1 MAMDGRRAGA
11 KGLDMTGG
19 SCIFAVVDRGK
30 ADGLLHRAQQMGAR
44 QGTIFLGEGTM
55 PSRLLDFLG
64 ISETRKEVLLMA
76 VPEGVSDALYGMFR
90 DEFRLHR
97 RNRGIAFSVPLRQF
111 DPENKAPSVFNR
123 QTDTPFIC
131 LITVL
136 ERGLGTEC
144 MGKARAAGARG
155 GTILHAHGAGVPQD
169 FFFPLV
175 VEPQKDM
182 VLIVAPHEVAPAIR
196 DAIYTG
202 MRLERRGSGILFALP
217 VLKTLGLYE
226 ERQAEKGAGR

>member
-1 MAMDGRRAGA
+1 
-11 KGLDMTGG
+11 MTGG
-19 SCIFAVVDRGK
+19 SCIFTVVDRGK
-30 ADGLLHRAQQMGAR
+30 ANGLLHRAQQMGVR

-55 PSRLLDFLG
+55 SSRLLDLLG

-76 VPEGVSDALYGMFR
+76 VPEGVSDALYGMLR
-90 DEFRLHR
+90 EEFHMQK
-97 RNRGIAFSVPLRQF
+97 RNRGIAFSVPYRQY
-111 DPENKAPSVFNR
+111 DPENKAPSVFSR
-123 QTDTPFIC
+123 QTDAPHVC

-155 GTILHAHGAGVPQD
+155 GTILHAHGAGVPRD
-169 FFFPLV
+169 FYFPLV

-182 VLIVAPHEVAPAIR
+182 VMIVTPRESAPAIR

-202 MRLERRGSGILFALP
+202 MRLERKGSGILFALP
-217 VLKTLGLYE
+217 VLRTLGLYE
-226 ERQAEKGAGR
+226 ERASQKAVMG